1 MHRCRAT
8 HWSMVD
14 LLGTTPL
21 KKSNF
26 PFPWSHQLSQVPWVL
41 GDVMNPLLPHT
52 GLLTGLTLCRQPQ
65 LLCVHECCGPVMS
78 KGHSF
83 ASVFPDFCFLQPFN
97 PFLDCYISWVSR
109 RTFPTLG
116 WYHFPLQ
123 SPTFNFHITYTPL
136 SSLDPAPFR
145 LLSHIS

>member
-21 KKSNF
+21 KKSNDF
-26 PFPWSHQLSQVPWVL
+26 PCSHQLSKVPWVL
-41 GDVMNPLLPHT
+41 GDVMSPLLPHT

-65 LLCVHECCGPVMS
+65 LLCVRECCSPVMS
-78 KGHSF
+78 KGHCF

-97 PFLDCYISWVSR
+97 PFLDCYTSWASR
-109 RTFPTLG
+109 RTFPTLVG
-116 WYHFPLQ
+116 TI
-123 SPTFNFHITYTPL
+123 SPSKVPTSTFI
-136 SSLDPAPFR
+136 
-145 LLSHIS
+145 SHILHYLLLILPPLDFFLT